1 MARREQAA
9 KLAAEPGV
17 AGEMHRHH
25 LCASCEALGP
35 SGVVINEAIRNIPTV
50 LAQMPRTEPGTL
62 VGLAG
67 AGLGFSAS
75 VALGLKLAMSDR
87 IVMPIMG
94 DGTFYFSNPQSVLA
108 VSQNYGLPI
117 FIVVLDNSGWG
128 AVKEATLRVYPAGEA
143 KAANDYGAA
152 SASTWTS
159 ARLPKRPAHT
169 ASSCPSLRRRR
180 RDRPLPGG
188 RALWPLGGAACQ
200 GDEDLEERLG
210 ETRMK
215 DLAGKTAFVTGAAS
229 GIGFG
234 IASALAQAGVKVMLC
249 DIEEAALRRRSRN

>member
-1 MARREQAA
+1 VKAIAAEGVGRREQAA
-9 KLAAEPGV
+9 RLAAEPGV
-17 AGEMHRHH
+17 AGEINSHH
-25 LCASCEALGP
+25 LCAKLLKALGP

-75 VALGLKLAMSDR
+75 VALGLKLAMPDR

-108 VSQNYGLPI
+108 VSQKYGLPI

-143 KAANDYGAA
+143 KAASDYGADFG
-152 SASTWTS
+152 T
-159 ARLPKRPAHT
+159 
-169 ASSCPSLRRRR
+169 
-180 RDRPLPGG
+180 D
-188 RALWPLGGAACQ
+188 
-200 GDEDLEERLG
+200 
-210 ETRMK
+210 MNF
-215 DLAGKTAFVTGAAS
+215 GK
-229 GIGFG
+229 
-234 IASALAQAGVKVMLC
+234 IA
-249 DIEEAALRRRSRN
+249 EAAGAHGEFLSDPKDADDAIARCLAAVRSGRSAVLHAKVTKI